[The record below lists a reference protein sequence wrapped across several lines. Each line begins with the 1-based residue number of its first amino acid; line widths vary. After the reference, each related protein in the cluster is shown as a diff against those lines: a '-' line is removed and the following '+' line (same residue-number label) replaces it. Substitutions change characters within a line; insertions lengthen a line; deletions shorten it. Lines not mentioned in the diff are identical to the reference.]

1 MRSSNRRECLQT
13 LLALLCP
20 GVAGLARAARPSP
33 RSIAYRADAVILLFG
48 LPIFSRAGVGS
59 GFAEAWPESDGDGV
73 SQFLR
78 FAGWSWPERAHGL
91 DRAGYIEESVR
102 LRQGSLVAARY
113 FGVMTRSAEQTA
125 EQARRALAAHGPV
138 QSFAAIQ
145 GATLPEFRESASAA
159 FDYPRGSG
167 ERNWRD
173 LLEAARRSLG
183 DVRKRVSGNAAD
195 AAGAPTPTFL
205 YSLVCAMESR
215 ETKLKRIFVYGDR
228 QLWLDTEKA
237 EDARMSRE
245 LGDGAPVFK
254 LTGTLRTRDGSLL
267 AVFRIWFEA
276 ASAIPL
282 RIDYQP
288 RSFLRLSF
296 VRDAEA
302 GRGGAQAGGVG
313 SLPEILRE
321 P

>member
-1 MRSSNRRECLQT
+1 MGSSNRREWLQT

-20 GVAGLARAARPSP
+20 GLAAAARPGP
-33 RSIAYRADAVILLFG
+33 RSIAYRADAVIVLFG
-48 LPIFSRAGVGS
+48 LPIFSRAGVGG
-59 GFAEAWPESDGDGV
+59 GFAEARQEADDDGV
-73 SQFLR
+73 SRFLR

-102 LRQGSLVAARY
+102 LRQGSLVSARY

-125 EQARRALAAHGPV
+125 EQARDALAAHGPV
-138 QSFAAIQ
+138 QNFAAIQ
-145 GATLPEFRESASAA
+145 GASVAEFRESASAA

-173 LLEAARRSLG
+173 LLEAARRRLG
-183 DVRKRVSGNAAD
+183 DVRRRFSGNPAD
-195 AAGAPTPTFL
+195 AAGGPTPTFL
-205 YSLVCAMESR
+205 YSLVCAMESH
-215 ETKLKRIFVYGDR
+215 ETRLKRMFVYGDR
-228 QLWLDTEKA
+228 QLWLDTEKV

-245 LGDGAPVFK
+245 LAGGAPVFK
-254 LTGTLRTRDGSLL
+254 LTGAVRARDGSAL
-267 AVFRIWFEA
+267 AAFRIWFEA
-276 ASAIPL
+276 SSAIPL

-302 GRGGAQAGGVG
+302 GRGGSRSGGVD
-313 SLPEILRE
+313 SFPEILRA